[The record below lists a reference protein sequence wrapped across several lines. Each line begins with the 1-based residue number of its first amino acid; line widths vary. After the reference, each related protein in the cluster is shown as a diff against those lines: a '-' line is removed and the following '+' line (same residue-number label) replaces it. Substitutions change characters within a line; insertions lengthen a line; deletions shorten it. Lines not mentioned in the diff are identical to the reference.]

1 MRAATTPPS
10 PRFEPGQTGALYG
23 YGCQTWIVSSGRER
37 PFDQTW
43 IVSSGRERPF
53 DQTWIV
59 SSGRE
64 CQFALWGL
72 RGQNVFVD
80 PARRLVTVNTS
91 AGALGDTGSGERPS
105 LWHGV
110 VDIVGR

>member
-1 MRAATTPPS
+1 VRAATTPPS

-23 YGCQTWIVSSGRER
+23 YGC
-37 PFDQTW
+37 QTW

>member
-1 MRAATTPPS
+1 VRAATTPPS

-23 YGCQTWIVSSGRER
+23 YGC
-37 PFDQTW
+37 QTW

-91 AGALGDTGSGERPS
+91 AGALGDAASGERQS

-110 VDIVGR
+110 VDSVGR

>member
-1 MRAATTPPS
+1 VRAATTPPS

-23 YGCQTWIVSSGRER
+23 YGY
-37 PFDQTW
+37 QTW

-64 CQFALWGL
+64 CKFALWGL

-80 PARRLVTVNTS
+80 PARKLVMVNTS
-91 AGALGDTGSGERPS
+91 AGGLGDAGSGERLS
-105 LWHGV
+105 LWYGV
-110 VDIVGR
+110 VDSVGR

>member
-10 PRFEPGQTGALYG
+10 RRFERGQTGALYG

-37 PFDQTW
+37 
-43 IVSSGRERPF
+43 
-53 DQTWIV
+53 
-59 SSGRE
+59 
-64 CQFALWGL
+64 QFALWGL

-80 PARRLVTVNTS
+80 PARKLVLVNTS
-91 AGALGDTGSGERPS
+91 AGALGDAGSGERLS

-110 VDIVGR
+110 VDSVGR

>member
-23 YGCQTWIVSSGRER
+23 YGCQRWIVSSGPER

-43 IVSSGRERPF
+43 IVSSGRER
-53 DQTWIV
+53 
-59 SSGRE
+59 
-64 CQFALWGL
+64 QFALWGS

-80 PARRLVTVNTS
+80 PARRLVTVDMS
-91 AGALGDTGSGERPS
+91 ARALGDAGSGERQS

-110 VDIVGR
+110 VDSVGR